1 MPGTASVIGC
11 RSEGSTMNLFAFRI
25 SHRIAL
31 IALVGVVGV
40 LAVAGLLVYERS
52 LISQIDATA
61 SQANQAAAVTSELQ
75 IGLLELRRNEKDFFL
90 SRDEKYVEMHA
101 ARSGEV
107 ARSLETI
114 EAIIARNQQRDLPGE
129 GVLTQ
134 GYQRYLQAFGEAVE
148 VTRRLGVSA
157 EKGLQSELRAATG
170 FLSEQLARIPYP
182 ALKVDVAQ
190 IFNRE
195 KDFVVTPSEQN
206 RARVAEAIDTLRSRP
221 GGVFGSS
228 SGHTAVMATLDA
240 YEATFKDFADA
251 SARSQELDAEV
262 SESFSAIEP
271 VFDRIRAEIENVR
284 GEVSAARINATTS
297 IERMVMVAVGGVLLA
312 VLASGFLVWR
322 SVALPISRTARS
334 MRALASGELDVEIP
348 GLGRR
353 DEIGEIADA
362 FQLFRENTIR
372 KVNEERD
379 AAEAR
384 QREAREREE
393 LERDEKERQAREL
406 QHAVD
411 VLADG
416 LSRLADGDV
425 AQRIDE
431 PFTASM
437 ERLRADFN
445 NSVAR
450 LQAAL
455 QTVGEN
461 ANAIHAGSD
470 EIRNA
475 SDDLSKRTEQQAAS
489 VEQTAAALEQLVTTV
504 RDSSRRAEEA
514 GALVART
521 RTGAERSGAIVQDAV
536 AAMDRIEASS
546 TQISTIN
553 GVIDEIAFQISL
565 LALNAGIE
573 AARAGEAGRG
583 FAVVAQEVRDLAQRA
598 ANAAKEINTLIT
610 TSGEHVRAGVELV
623 GEAGEA
629 LRTIVSE
636 VQEISTNVV
645 AIVEASREQATGLN
659 EINIAVNRIDQG
671 TQQNAAMVE
680 QSTAASHKLAS
691 EASALNALLAQ
702 FKLGREAPA
711 SSLREPT
718 SAPRSPTAGIR
729 AVGQR
734 LAVAFRGGSGAA
746 VAQAIT
752 PADEAGWEEF

>member
-1 MPGTASVIGC
+1 MPGTVVVTGC
-11 RSEGSTMNLFAFRI
+11 RFEGSTMNLLAFRI

-40 LAVAGLLVYERS
+40 LAVAGLFVYERN
-52 LISQIDATA
+52 LVSQIDATA
-61 SQANQAAAVTSELQ
+61 ERANEAAAVTSELQ
-75 IGLLELRRNEKDFFL
+75 IGFLELRRNEKDFFL
-90 SRDEKYVEMHA
+90 HRNEKYVEMHA
-101 ARSGEV
+101 ARSQEV
-107 ARSLETI
+107 ARSLERI
-114 EAIIARNQQRDLPGE
+114 EAIIAGSQQRDVPSE
-129 GVLTQ
+129 GILTQ
-134 GYQRYLQAFGEAVE
+134 GFQHYTDVFGEAVE

-182 ALKVDVAQ
+182 ALKVDVAE

-206 RARVAEAIDTLRSRP
+206 RARVTEAIETLRSRP
-221 GGVFGSS
+221 RGVFGSS

-240 YEATFKDFADA
+240 YEATFEDFADA
-251 SARSQELDAEV
+251 SARSRELDLEV
-262 SESFSAIEP
+262 SETFAQIEP
-271 VFDRIRAEIENVR
+271 VFGRIRAEIENVR
-284 GEVSAARINATTS
+284 NEANAAHIETTTA
-297 IERMVMVAVGGVLLA
+297 IERMVMIAVGCVVLA
-312 VLASGFLVWR
+312 VLVCGFLVWR

-379 AAEAR
+379 AEEAR
-384 QREAREREE
+384 RRESSEREE
-393 LERDEKERQAREL
+393 LERAEKERQAREL

-411 VLADG
+411 MLADG
-416 LSRLADGDV
+416 QSRLANGDV

-445 NSVAR
+445 NSVAK
-450 LQAAL
+450 LQEAL

-461 ANAIHAGSD
+461 ANAIHAGSS

-514 GALVART
+514 GVLVART

-536 AAMDRIEASS
+536 AAMDRIEVSS
-546 TQISTIN
+546 KQISTIN

-629 LRTIVSE
+629 LRTIVTE
-636 VQEISTNVV
+636 VQEISSNVV

-680 QSTAASHKLAS
+680 QSTAASHKLAG
-691 EASALNALLAQ
+691 EAAALNTLLAQ
-702 FKLGREAPA
+702 FKLGGEAPVA
-711 SSLREPT
+711 NLRESVPLT
-718 SAPRSPTAGIR
+718 KTAASGIR
-729 AVGQR
+729 ALGKRLTVGF
-734 LAVAFRGGSGAA
+734 LGGSGAA
-746 VAQAIT
+746 AAQAVP

>member
-1 MPGTASVIGC
+1 
-11 RSEGSTMNLFAFRI
+11 MNLFAFRI

-40 LAVAGLLVYERS
+40 LAVTGLLVYERG
-52 LISQIDATA
+52 LVAQIDATA
-61 SQANQAAAVTSELQ
+61 EQANKAAALTSELQ
-75 IGLLELRRNEKDFFL
+75 IGFLELRRNEKDFFL
-90 SRDEKYVEMHA
+90 RKEEKYVEQHA
-101 ARSGEV
+101 ARSSDV
-107 ARSLETI
+107 AASI
-114 EAIIARNQQRDLPGE
+114 EAIEAVIARNQQRDVQKE
-129 GVLTQ
+129 GVLTE
-134 GYQRYLQAFGEAVE
+134 GFQRYTRAFAEAVD
-148 VTRRLGVSA
+148 VTRKLGINA

-170 FLSEQLARIPYP
+170 FLSNQLARIPYP
-182 ALKVDVAQ
+182 ALKVDVAE

-195 KDFVVTPSEQN
+195 KDFVVTPSAEN
-206 RARVAEAIDTLRSRP
+206 RASVTKAIETLRSRP
-221 GGVFGSS
+221 RGVFGSS
-228 SGHTAVMATLDA
+228 SGHTAAMATLDA
-240 YEATFKDFADA
+240 YEATFEDFADA
-251 SARSQELDAEV
+251 SARYQDLSSEV
-262 SESFSAIEP
+262 SDSFSAVEP
-271 VFDRIRAEIENVR
+271 IFARIRGEIENVR
-284 GEVSAARINATTS
+284 SEVSAARAEARTS
-297 IERMVMVAVGGVLLA
+297 VERMVLIAVGGVLFA
-312 VLASGFLVWR
+312 VVVCGFLVWR

-334 MRALASGELDVEIP
+334 MRSLASGELDVEIP

-379 AAEAR
+379 AEEAR
-384 QREAREREE
+384 QRESTAREE
-393 LERDEKERQAREL
+393 LVREEKERQAREL

-416 LSRLADGDV
+416 LSRLAEGDV

-431 PFTASM
+431 PFTTSM
-437 ERLRADFN
+437 EKLRADFN
-445 NSVAR
+445 NSVAK

-504 RDSSRRAEEA
+504 RDTSRRAEEA
-514 GALVART
+514 GALVSRT

-598 ANAAKEINTLIT
+598 ANAAKEINALIT
-610 TSGEHVRAGVELV
+610 TSGEHVRSGVELV

-636 VQEISTNVV
+636 VHEISTNVV

-659 EINIAVNRIDQG
+659 EINIAVNRIDHG

-746 VAQAIT
+746 TAQAVT

>member
-1 MPGTASVIGC
+1 
-11 RSEGSTMNLFAFRI
+11 MNLFAFRI

-31 IALVGVVGV
+31 IALVGVFGV
-40 LAVAGLLVYERS
+40 LAVAGLLVYQRS
-52 LISQIDATA
+52 LVSQIDATA
-61 SQANQAAAVTSELQ
+61 GRANQAAAVTSELQ
-75 IGLLELRRNEKDFFL
+75 IGFLQLRRNEKDFFL
-90 SRDEKYVEMHA
+90 RRDERYVETHA
-101 ARSGEV
+101 AQSQEV
-107 ARSLETI
+107 ARSLEAI
-114 EAIIARNQQRDLPGE
+114 EAIIAGSQQRDVPSE

-134 GYQRYLQAFGEAVE
+134 GFQRYIEVFGEAVE
-148 VTRRLGVSA
+148 VTRRLGISA

-182 ALKVDVAQ
+182 ALKVDVAE

-195 KDFVVTPSEQN
+195 KDFVVTPSAQN
-206 RARVAEAIDTLRSRP
+206 RARVTEAIETLRARP
-221 GGVFGSS
+221 RGVFGSS

-240 YEATFKDFADA
+240 YEATFEDFADA
-251 SARSQELDAEV
+251 SERSRELDLEV
-262 SESFSAIEP
+262 SETFARIEP
-271 VFDRIRAEIENVR
+271 IFGRIRAEIENVR
-284 GEVSAARINATTS
+284 NEASAARIETTTA
-297 IERMVMVAVGGVLLA
+297 IQRMVMIAVGGVVLA
-312 VLASGFLVWR
+312 VLVCGFLVWR

-379 AAEAR
+379 AEEAR
-384 QREAREREE
+384 RREASEREE
-393 LERDEKERQAREL
+393 LERAEKERQAHEL
-406 QHAVD
+406 QYAVD
-411 VLADG
+411 MLANG
-416 LSRLADGDV
+416 LSRLAEGDV

-431 PFTASM
+431 PFTPSM
-437 ERLRADFN
+437 EKLRADFN
-445 NSVAR
+445 NSVAK

-489 VEQTAAALEQLVTTV
+489 VEQTAAALEQIVTTV

-521 RTGAERSGAIVQDAV
+521 RAGAERSGAIVQDAV

-610 TSGEHVRAGVELV
+610 TSGEHVRAGVGLV

-680 QSTAASHKLAS
+680 QSTAASHKLAG
-691 EASALNALLAQ
+691 EAAALNALLAQ
-702 FKLGREAPA
+702 FKLGREAPI
-711 SSLREPT
+711 SSLREP
-718 SAPRSPTAGIR
+718 ARSLQQPTTGIR
-729 AVGQR
+729 AIGQR
-734 LAVAFRGGSGAA
+734 IAVAFRSGSSAA
-746 VAQAIT
+746 AAQTVA

>member
-1 MPGTASVIGC
+1 MPGTETVAGC
-11 RSEGSTMNLFAFRI
+11 RSEGPTMNLFAFRI

-31 IALVGVVGV
+31 IALVGVFGV
-40 LAVAGLLVYERS
+40 LAVAGLLVYQRS
-52 LISQIDATA
+52 LVSQIDATA
-61 SQANQAAAVTSELQ
+61 GRANQAAAVTSELQ
-75 IGLLELRRNEKDFFL
+75 IGFLQLRRNEKDFFL
-90 SRDEKYVEMHA
+90 RRDERYVEMHA
-101 ARSGEV
+101 ARSQEV
-107 ARSLETI
+107 ARSLEAI
-114 EAIIARNQQRDLPGE
+114 EAIIAGSQQRDVPSE

-134 GYQRYLQAFGEAVE
+134 GFQRYTEVFGEAVE
-148 VTRRLGVSA
+148 VTRRLGISA
-157 EKGLQSELRAATG
+157 DKGLQSELRAATG

-182 ALKVDVAQ
+182 ALKVDVAE

-195 KDFVVTPSEQN
+195 KDFVVTPSAQN
-206 RARVAEAIDTLRSRP
+206 RARVTEAIETLRARP
-221 GGVFGSS
+221 RGVFGSS

-240 YEATFKDFADA
+240 YEATFEDFADA
-251 SARSQELDAEV
+251 SERSRELDLEV
-262 SESFSAIEP
+262 SETFAQIEP
-271 VFDRIRAEIENVR
+271 IFGRIRAEIENVR
-284 GEVSAARINATTS
+284 NEASAARIETTTA
-297 IERMVMVAVGGVLLA
+297 IQRMVMIAVGGVVLA
-312 VLASGFLVWR
+312 VLLCGFLVWR

-379 AAEAR
+379 AQEVR
-384 QREAREREE
+384 RREAGEREE
-393 LERDEKERQAREL
+393 LERAEKERQAREL

-411 VLADG
+411 MLANG
-416 LSRLADGDV
+416 LSRLAEGDV
-425 AQRIDE
+425 VQRIDE
-431 PFTASM
+431 PFTPSM
-437 ERLRADFN
+437 EKLRADFN
-445 NSVAR
+445 NSVAK

-489 VEQTAAALEQLVTTV
+489 VEQTAAALEQIVTTV

-521 RTGAERSGAIVQDAV
+521 RAGAERSGAIVQDAV

-610 TSGEHVRAGVELV
+610 TSGEHVRAGVGLV

-645 AIVEASREQATGLN
+645 AIVEASQEQATGLN

-680 QSTAASHKLAS
+680 QSTAASHKLAG
-691 EASALNALLAQ
+691 EAAALNALLAQ
-702 FKLGREAPA
+702 FKLGREAPT
-711 SSLREPT
+711 SSLRAPAPQQQPT
-718 SAPRSPTAGIR
+718 TGIR
-729 AVGQR
+729 AIGQR
-734 LAVAFRGGSGAA
+734 VAVAFRSGSGAA
-746 VAQAIT
+746 AAQTVA